1 MKFKIGDTESISKT
15 FTREDVIK
23 FSEISL
29 DINPIH
35 LDEEYARNTVFG
47 KNIVHGLLVSS
58 LFSAIIAN
66 KLPGPGSI
74 YLTQEL
80 NFKKPVFHNEL
91 VTAKVEIIDI
101 RQDKPIIKLM
111 TTAYNQN
118 NELVIEGYA
127 VVKVLG

>member
-15 FTREDVIK
+15 FTKEDVIK

-29 DINPIH
+29 DVNPIH
-35 LDEEYARNTVFG
+35 LDEEYAKNTVFG
-47 KNIVHGLLVSS
+47 KNIVHGILVSG

-80 NFKKPVFHNEL
+80 NFKKPVFHDEL

-101 RQDKPIIKLM
+101 RQDKPIIKLT
-111 TTAYNQN
+111 TTAYNSN

-127 VVKVLG
+127 VVKVLS